1 MRIALIRR
9 MGRGGAAGY
18 ADRLAAGL
26 RAIGFDVREQ
36 PPAVVDLFRPPQGV
50 RIALERSMNA
60 HVYRAGG
67 GVHAAWRTALGRV
80 GPSPRAAWD
89 AAVARSARAV
99 IANSRRV
106 ADELLAV
113 GVPARRVE
121 VVRTGVDPR
130 FQPLD
135 GAPSDRR
142 VVLFAGHGWRRKG
155 AEVAARAFADV
166 RGPADRFWVV
176 GSDSRRATRIQR
188 LRKLVPDLVDLG
200 PWADLTHLLPR
211 VAAVVQPTR
220 YDPASNLVLEAMA
233 CGVPPV
239 SSWMDGSAEI
249 VPEGR
254 LVVSDPTDAG
264 AVARALRFA
273 LDAGPA
279 LRSTLLASASRWPD
293 SRNALGVADIAR
305 RFGE

>member
-9 MGRGGAAGY
+9 QGRGGAAGY

-26 RAIGFDVREQ
+26 RAIGLDVREQ
-36 PPAVVDLFRPPQGV
+36 EPSVVDVLRPPTGV

-67 GVHAAWRTALGRV
+67 GVHAAYRRALGRI
-80 GPSPRAAWD
+80 GPSPRAVWD
-89 AAVARSARAV
+89 AAVVRSASTV

-130 FQPLD
+130 FQPLSASPTE
-135 GAPSDRR
+135 GR

-166 RGPADRFWVV
+166 RGPADRLWVA
-176 GSDSRRATRIQR
+176 GSDSRRTTRIER
-188 LRKLVPDLVDLG
+188 LRKLVPDLIDLG
-200 PWADLTHLLPR
+200 PWADLVRLLPG

-220 YDPASNLVLEAMA
+220 YDPASNLVIEAMA
-233 CGVPPV
+233 CGVPAV
-239 SSWMDGSAEI
+239 TTWMDGSAEI

-254 LVVSDPTDAG
+254 LVVSDPLDAR

-273 LDAGPA
+273 LDHGPG
-279 LRSTLLASASRWPD
+279 LRSMLLASASRWPD